1 MNPGGRFVGGRP
13 VGEYETTRKPRYY
26 WAAGWPV
33 LFFTL
38 VVSGCA
44 GQVADQPEPQVVRV
58 EVPVQVPCRTDRV
71 QKPAFAVGALPIGA
85 SIDKQM
91 RALRAERK
99 QRQAY
104 ELRLEAAI
112 EACQ

>member
-1 MNPGGRFVGGRP
+1 MRTVAIALC
-13 VGEYETTRKPRYY
+13 V
-26 WAAGWPV
+26 ALA
-33 LFFTL
+33 
-38 VVSGCA
+38 GCA
-44 GQVADQPEPQVVRV
+44 GRASDQPEPQVVRV
-58 EVPVQVPCRTDRV
+58 EVPVTVPCRTDRV
-71 QKPAFAVGALPIGA
+71 QKPAFAVDALPIGA

>member
-1 MNPGGRFVGGRP
+1 MRV
-13 VGEYETTRKPRYY
+13 V
-26 WAAGWPV
+26 AIALCAV
-33 LFFTL
+33 LA
-38 VVSGCA
+38 GCA
-44 GQVADQPEPQVVRV
+44 GQAADQPEPQVVRV

-71 QKPAFAVGALPIGA
+71 QKPAFAVDALPIGA
-85 SIDKQM
+85 SIDNQM

>member
-1 MNPGGRFVGGRP
+1 MRGIAIVLC
-13 VGEYETTRKPRYY
+13 
-26 WAAGWPV
+26 AA
-33 LFFTL
+33 LA
-38 VVSGCA
+38 GCA
-44 GQVADQPEPQVVRV
+44 GKVADQPEPQILRV
-58 EVPVQVPCRTDRV
+58 EVPIQVPCRTDRV
-71 QKPAFAVGALPIGA
+71 QKPAFAVDALPIGA

>member
-1 MNPGGRFVGGRP
+1 MKPGGRFGGRWP
-13 VGEYETTRKPRYY
+13 VGLHEITHKPRHC

-33 LFFTL
+33 LLLTL

-44 GQVADQPEPQVVRV
+44 GRAADRAEPQVVRV

-71 QKPAFAVGALPIGA
+71 QKPAFAVDALPIGA

-112 EACQ
+112 EACH

>member
-1 MNPGGRFVGGRP
+1 MKAIAIVLC
-13 VGEYETTRKPRYY
+13 
-26 WAAGWPV
+26 AA
-33 LFFTL
+33 LA
-38 VVSGCA
+38 GCA

-71 QKPAFAVGALPIGA
+71 QKPAFAVDALPIGA
-85 SIDKQM
+85 SIDNQM